1 MVRLIRSTGIRDILM
16 LADRFNFEAF
26 VSERVGFGRHQ
37 LLMVLSLIFV
47 EIADGVQA
55 VTSRN
60 PLS

>member
-1 MVRLIRSTGIRDILM
+1 
-16 LADRFNFEAF
+16 
-26 VSERVGFGRHQ
+26 VGFGRHQ